1 MSNDRWIRVGA
12 ATGVAAVVLFA
23 VGFAIVPAV
32 PDADAPASEMASYF
46 ADDPNAIQVGSAF
59 LAASALALLWFLATL
74 TSVLRAAEGGPRL
87 ASTAFGA
94 GLLAIGV
101 FLAGIA
107 IFSVA
112 ALRPENMQASPE
124 LAQALYDFNAMGYAV
139 SALVFGGFFV
149 AVAVVTLRFG
159 GLPAWLGWLALVAA
173 LATVLRLG
181 SLFTTDGPF
190 AFDGVL
196 GFWAGLV
203 AFAAW
208 TLAASIVLVEALGRP
223 GGLGITDRVRGAVS
237 GAAAGAT
244 GRRND

>member
-12 ATGVAAVVLFA
+12 ATGILAVVLFG
-23 VGFAIVPAV
+23 VGFAVIPDL
-32 PDADAPASEMASYF
+32 PDADAASAEIAAYWG
-46 ADDPNAIQVGSAF
+46 DDSNAIQVGAAF

-94 GLLAIGV
+94 GLLGIGVLLAGIGV
-101 FLAGIA
+101 FA
-107 IFSVA
+107 VA
-112 ALRPENMQASPE
+112 ALRPENMQANPE
-124 LAQALYDFNAMGYAV
+124 LAQALYDFNAMGYGV
-139 SALVFGGFFV
+139 SSLVFAGFFV
-149 AVAVVTLRFG
+149 ATGLVTLRFG
-159 GLPAWLGWLALVAA
+159 GLPSWLGWLALVAA
-173 LATVLRLG
+173 LATALRLG

-196 GFWAGLV
+196 GFWAPLI

-208 TLAASIVLVEALGRP
+208 TLAASVVLVEALGRP

-244 GRRND
+244 GRRDG